1 VVFAVGAV
9 LAIASIVLTVLYG
22 QTRILLSMSRDG
34 LVPKVFGRVSAR
46 TGTPVAGT
54 LIVGTVVALT
64 AGLVPL
70 GALADATSIGTLF
83 AFALVNVAVI
93 YLRRTRPELT
103 RSFRVPLFPLTPVLG
118 ALMCAYLMANL
129 GAETWAVFAVWMLV
143 GLAAYFGYGRNNS
156 RVAALTHEEYRELSS
171 RQPANAPTPEKL
183 KAEIS

>member
-1 VVFAVGAV
+1 V

-34 LVPKVFGRVSAR
+34 LIPKIFGRVSSR

-54 LIVGTVVALT
+54 VIVGVLVALT

-70 GALADATSIGTLF
+70 GDLADATSIGTLF

-93 YLRRTRPELT
+93 YLRRNRPELKRT
-103 RSFRVPLFPLTPVLG
+103 FRVPLFPLTPILG

-129 GAETWAVFAVWMLV
+129 GADTWAVFGIWMLV
-143 GLAAYFGYGRNNS
+143 GLAAYFGYGRKHS
-156 RVAALTHEEYRELSS
+156 RVAALGHEEYRELSGRETS
-171 RQPANAPTPEKL
+171 PLSTPEPT
-183 KAEIS
+183 KADLS